1 MFAYGLLLAHNT
13 GQARKSFIVLCQWNM
28 EAAFSVKVLI
38 LGTGFAGEGH
48 TDAFRGAGADVVGM
62 VGRTPHVVKNIAEK
76 LGIPYQGTDW
86 RSALA
91 DCQPDI
97 VSIATP
103 GGAHYEPI
111 KQAIEFGCH
120 VFCDKPMT
128 TSGET
133 ALELH
138 ELAQRQGVKTAY
150 AASFRYTPGVLHAK
164 RLVAEGVIGEP
175 VEVECMSHFNLEKT
189 IPFGWSHR
197 SEDGG
202 GRLNNNFTHTLSIVS
217 SVIGDRILS
226 ILGDVR
232 DDLGKA
238 PRVEG
243 VHNFMERRKFIPAD
257 LNDPTLQWGES
268 NVEWSYTVLARMAS
282 PFAQDPVSVLF
293 KHGGLV
299 PRFHEDHIVF
309 YGKQG
314 AIYLKGHYGSGELYL
329 CDGKGT
335 WEEMA
340 RPADI
345 LASVPHVEGE
355 TEQCWHYLARE
366 FVRDIR
372 GETVEP
378 YPTFREG
385 SQYQQIIDLIRRN
398 DQWHDVS
405 GLN

>member
-1 MFAYGLLLAHNT
+1 M
-13 GQARKSFIVLCQWNM
+13 
-28 EAAFSVKVLI
+28 KVLI
-38 LGTGFAGEGH
+38 FGTGFAGEGH
-48 TDAFRGAGADVVGM
+48 ADAFRGAGAEIVGM
-62 VGRTPHVVKNIAEK
+62 VGRTPHVVRTIAKK
-76 LGIPYQGTDW
+76 LDIPYHGTDW
-86 RSALA
+86 QSALEA
-91 DCQPDI
+91 CQPDI

-103 GGAHYEPI
+103 GGAHYEAI

-128 TSGET
+128 TDGET
-133 ALELH
+133 AVELH
-138 ELAQRQGVKTAY
+138 ELAQRKDVKTAY
-150 AASFRYTPGVLHAK
+150 AASFRYTSGVLHAR
-164 RLVAEGVIGEP
+164 RLVAEGAIGEP
-175 VEVECMSHFNLEKT
+175 VEVECISHFNLERN

-197 SEDGG
+197 KEDGG

-243 VHNFMERRKFIPAD
+243 VHNFMERRKFIPED
-257 LNDPTLQWGES
+257 LSDPTLQWGES
-268 NVEWSYTVLARMAS
+268 NVEWSYTVMARMAS
-282 PFAQDPVSVLF
+282 PFARDPVSVLF
-293 KHGGLV
+293 KHGGLL

-314 AIYLKGHYGSGELYL
+314 AIYLKGHYGSGALYL
-329 CDGKGT
+329 WDGKGA
-335 WEEMA
+335 WQEMA
-340 RPADI
+340 RPPDI
-345 LASVPHVEGE
+345 LAAVPDVDGE
-355 TEQCWHYLARE
+355 TEQCWHYLASE
-366 FVRDIR
+366 FVKDIR